1 MTPIFFQLYRKRGFS
16 LTLEL
21 LAEFED
27 NEAKETDF
35 FQKLKDSNSYLNEFY
50 RVKKGLLEYGL
61 VAYKLD
67 ENYDKV
73 LFLTDKGLEV
83 LAKLDEIE
91 EMLAKGKKKK
101 TKKKKK

>member
-1 MTPIFFQLYRKRGFS
+1 MTPIFFKLYRKRGFS

-27 NEAKETDF
+27 TEAKETDF

-61 VAYKLD
+61 IAYKLD

-73 LFLTDKGLEV
+73 LFLTDKGQEILDK
-83 LAKLDEIE
+83 LAEIE
-91 EMLAKGKKKK
+91 EILTKNAKKKGKKKK
-101 TKKKKK
+101 